1 MWPTADELRVLLGAP
16 DWTADDY
23 NRAHL
28 LLELAV
34 GLVEGEARQPLSES
48 TDTLTVDGS
57 GTAVLVLPRRPVSD
71 VSEVTIGETTVEG
84 YTWSPAGLLH
94 RTSGVWPYGLAN
106 IAVTVTAGFG
116 AVPRDLWKVVLS
128 SAKRGWTI
136 PEGIRQESL
145 GDHSI
150 TYDGNTVNLSDP
162 ELSIVRRYQASVP
175 R

>member
-16 DWTADDY
+16 DWTGDDF

-28 LLELAV
+28 LIELAV

-48 TDTLTVDGS
+48 TSTLTVDGS
-57 GTAVLVLPRRPVSD
+57 GTSVLVLPRRPVSD

-84 YTWSPAGLLH
+84 YTWSAAGLLH

-106 IAVTVTAGFG
+106 IDVTVTAGF
-116 AVPRDLWKVVLS
+116 ATVPRDLWQVVLS

-150 TYDGNTVNLSDP
+150 TYDGNTVNLSQM
-162 ELSIVRRYQASVP
+162 ELSTVRRYQASVP